1 MTGARE
7 AIPRYRAFE
16 GMSIFRHGF
25 RPFFLGAGLSALVL
39 VPLWVFQL
47 EGLVELPTAFGPVQW
62 HAHELL
68 FGFGVATISG
78 FLLTAIPN
86 WTGRMPLQ
94 GWPLAGLFGLWLLG
108 RLAVSTS
115 GWIGAVPG
123 ALVDLAYLAV
133 FICVVLR
140 EIIAG
145 GNWRNLPM
153 PVALAG
159 LLAANVLMHL
169 EALSVADTGTL
180 GRQLAIAVI
189 IALIGLVGG
198 RIIPSFTR
206 NWMNKRDLRP
216 LPAAMGPLDAVAIAA
231 LVIALASWLVV
242 PEHVATGGILMVA
255 ACATLVR
262 LLRWSGHKTVQ
273 EPLLWSL
280 HLGMIWVAI
289 GLGLLGAAVW
299 IDSIPASAGIHALT
313 TGAIGSMTLAVMT
326 RATLGHSG
334 RDLTASSATTA
345 IYALI
350 SVAAM
355 ARVAASVFPEI
366 ATVGL
371 YTAGV
376 GWTGAFAIFVIVYG
390 RILVSR

>member
-7 AIPRYRAFE
+7 AIPRYRPFE

-25 RPFFLGAGLSALVL
+25 RPFFLGAGVAALIL
-39 VPLWVFQL
+39 VPLWVIRLQGVL
-47 EGLVELPTAFGPVQW
+47 ELPTAFGPVQW
-62 HAHELL
+62 HAHELI

-94 GWPLAGLFGLWLLG
+94 GWPLAGLFGLWLVG
-108 RLAVSTS
+108 RIAVSTS
-115 GWIGAVPG
+115 GWIGAEAG
-123 ALVDLAYLAV
+123 AVADLAYLAI
-133 FICVVLR
+133 FIFVVLR
-140 EIIAG
+140 EIISG

-153 PVALAG
+153 PGALSG

-169 EALSVADTGTL
+169 EAMAVADTGVL
-180 GRQLAIAVI
+180 GRQLGIAVI
-189 IALIGLVGG
+189 IALIGLIGG
-198 RIIPSFTR
+198 RIVPSFTR

-216 LPAAMGPLDAVAIAA
+216 LPAAAGPVDAIAMAA
-231 LVIALASWLVV
+231 LVAALAAWLTAPDHPASGVV
-242 PEHVATGGILMVA
+242 LIFA
-255 ACATLVR
+255 ALATLVR
-262 LLRWSGHKTVQ
+262 LLRWSGHKTGQ

-280 HLGMIWVAI
+280 HLGMIWGVF

-299 IDSIPASAGIHALT
+299 VDTIPASAGIHALT
-313 TGAIGSMTLAVMT
+313 TGAIGTMTLAVMT

-334 RDLTASSATTA
+334 RELTASPATTV
-345 IYALI
+345 IYILI
-350 SVAAM
+350 SVAAA

-366 ATVGL
+366 AEVAL
-371 YTAGV
+371 YAAGA